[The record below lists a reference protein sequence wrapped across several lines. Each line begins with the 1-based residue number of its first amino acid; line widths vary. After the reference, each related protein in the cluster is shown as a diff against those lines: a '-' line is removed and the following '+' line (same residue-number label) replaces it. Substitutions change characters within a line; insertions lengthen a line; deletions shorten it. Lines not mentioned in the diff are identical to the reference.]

1 MAELIDFGSKIQY
14 SNESPMRWGSEQA
27 ISGANKIRDYNRQRA
42 VEKAVSDNYNPETQ
56 RVDEVS
62 LGKQLAGQGF
72 GGTAEQVINQ
82 IKAERTKMSSDVADA
97 IMKDEQLV
105 VRELMSPERFFE
117 KWGRGVSVKASNGQ
131 TQTQTL
137 PQTVSPT
144 IPTKTASDVISE
156 KFPTSFPFQSK
167 TATSETISEPSVV
180 NVPGNDF
187 VSKAEEGKLQDII
200 PETTYTTTKNDPSTT
215 TGYLGLDRAPKTIQ
229 ERFPG
234 TSTSTDSSKGV
245 FSTESMTPD
254 EKNNVTRL
262 LARYQIDM
270 TGKTLEEGI
279 GELVGNAVDA
289 VPKPVAIN
297 YMVKDLPT
305 EISRFNKEN
314 SDYSANVAK
323 AVNEVRKEIKQGYSE
338 VQGTTLAAQ
347 GGELAKKADA
357 RAAEAQRMAK
367 EDQEFRLAQQ
377 KGELYTRPVSPVEAA
392 KVYKITDE
400 YDDITAAAK
409 DPKSFEKAWN
419 AAVSLIKMQGDP
431 VTLDNIMSYLVSMKA
446 YPSRDF
452 ADLKREL
459 GTSVDW
465 SGRIAEGALDGI
477 KGVAVSVGASKG
489 AKGADAD
496 YMNSQIDKFNSILKK
511 NGGKPMPKVY
521 VQGSTASSS
530 SDSAKKG
537 NASGAIADKKAESN
551 SKKDVSKPSTETP
564 EPSLSSRR
572 KK

>member
-1 MAELIDFGSKIQY
+1 MAELIDFGSKINY

-27 ISGANKIRDYNRQRA
+27 ISGANKIREYNRQRA

-56 RVDEVS
+56 MLNEVS

-82 IKAERTKMSSDVADA
+82 FKTDRTKMSSDVADA

-131 TQTQTL
+131 PQS
-137 PQTVSPT
+137 QTVVPT

-156 KFPTSFPFQSK
+156 KFPSSFPFQSK
-167 TATSETISEPSVV
+167 TATSETPSESSVV

-234 TSTSTDSSKGV
+234 TSTSTDTSKGT

-262 LARYQIDM
+262 LARYQVDM

-279 GELVGNAVDA
+279 GELVRNAVDA

-297 YMVKDLPT
+297 YMVKDLPA
-305 EISRFNKEN
+305 EISRFNKED
-314 SDYSANVAK
+314 SDYRANVAK

-347 GGELAKKADA
+347 GGELAKKADT

-367 EDQEFRLAQQ
+367 EAQTFDLAMQ
-377 KGELYTRPVSPVEAA
+377 KGDLYTREVSKPEAVVVR
-392 KVYKITDE
+392 KVINE
-400 YDDITAAAK
+400 YPDIKAAIEFPDD
-409 DPKSFEKAWN
+409 FEKAWT
-419 AAVSLIKMQGDP
+419 AAVSLLKADDQP
-431 VTLDNIMSYLVSMKA
+431 VTLDNIMSQLVSMKA

-465 SGRIAEGALDGI
+465 TGRMAETTLGVI
-477 KGVAVSVGASKG
+477 KPVVVAVGTSKG
-489 AKGADAD
+489 AKGADKE
-496 YMNSQIDKFNSILKK
+496 YMNSQIDKLNTKLRI
-511 NGGKPMPKVY
+511 NGGKPMPKFY
-521 VQGSTASSS
+521 VEGSSS
-530 SDSAKKG
+530 TSDTAKKG

-551 SKKDVSKPSTETP
+551 SKKGASKPSAKQDP
-564 EPSLSSRR
+564 LGIR
-572 KK
+572 